1 MNFGVF
7 IVSSSRSMLQRIIS
21 ERSFGLKISLI
32 SKLFKWQY
40 EVSSHVY
47 MVLEVSVLPLF
58 IRFGRLDSLAVPI
71 VCFYLVFH
79 FTTLGIF
86 LLPLYEVLVALKY

>member
-32 SKLFKWQY
+32 SKLFKCLY
-40 EVSSHVY
+40 EGSSHVY

-58 IRFGRLDSLAVPI
+58 LRFGRLYS
-71 VCFYLVFH
+71 
-79 FTTLGIF
+79 
-86 LLPLYEVLVALKY
+86 